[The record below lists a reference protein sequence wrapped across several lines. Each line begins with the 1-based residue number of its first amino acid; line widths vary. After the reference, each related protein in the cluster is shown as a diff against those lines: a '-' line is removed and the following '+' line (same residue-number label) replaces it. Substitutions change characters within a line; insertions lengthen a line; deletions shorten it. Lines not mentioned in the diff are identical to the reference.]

1 MPGRPLPPRLPAADA
16 STGMAA
22 SHRHTDEYMARFY
35 AALSL
40 DAADVDPHALAH
52 EPAFS
57 TAPNARPLGS
67 GARSTGVADPPLGP
81 PPLLSGSA
89 ALAWLAGPD
98 RPPVRAHD
106 ASDRP
111 LLCLSVSGDSAV
123 AGGADHSLHEVD
135 LSGCWSECGG
145 PARADKAAG
154 RAADQG
160 GVEPVAR
167 AEPRRKRRS

>member
-1 MPGRPLPPRLPAADA
+1 MPGRPPPRLPAADA

-57 TAPNARPLGS
+57 TAPNAQPLGS

-89 ALAWLAGPD
+89 ALAYGNLDKSTDFSSFFIWLYERSVLLPPPPQEKTYHRYTGGSGPGE
-98 RPPVRAHD
+98 RL
-106 ASDRP
+106 ASA
-111 LLCLSVSGDSAV
+111 L
-123 AGGADHSLHEVD
+123 
-135 LSGCWSECGG
+135 
-145 PARADKAAG
+145 
-154 RAADQG
+154 
-160 GVEPVAR
+160 
-167 AEPRRKRRS
+167 